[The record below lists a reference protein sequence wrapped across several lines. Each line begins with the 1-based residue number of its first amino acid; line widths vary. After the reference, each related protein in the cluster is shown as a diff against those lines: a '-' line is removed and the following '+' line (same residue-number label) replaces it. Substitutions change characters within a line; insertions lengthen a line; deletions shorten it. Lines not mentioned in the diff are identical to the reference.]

1 MRISKRLQVMIRSM
15 KLPPKPLPK
24 VDIDVYNS
32 MVAVYKDIS
41 KHSDAVENLNKDI
54 VSLRQEL
61 DRSTGIFKAG
71 ERKRLNNRIEKA
83 GASRD
88 KHSKAIN
95 EKVRKAG
102 YPNTQRFMRAL
113 EQARDLV
120 TQYKQELDA
129 WKEDVAAIKAGK
141 MPPERKALRPQKESI
156 IEQLT
161 RLKEEAKEQP
171 RQRKVPQ
178 RSSRDME
185 R

>member
-1 MRISKRLQVMIRSM
+1 M

-32 MVAVYKDIS
+32 MVGVYKDIT
-41 KHSDAVENLNKDI
+41 KHSNAVENLNKEI

-61 DRSTGIFKAG
+61 NRSTGIFKSG

-88 KHSKAIN
+88 RHSKAIN
-95 EKVRKAG
+95 EKVREAG

-120 TQYKQELDA
+120 IQYRQELDA
-129 WKEDVAAIKAGK
+129 WKEETEAIKAGK
-141 MPPERKALRPQKESI
+141 KPPEKVSPGPQKESI

-161 RLKEEAKEQP
+161 RLKKEAQEQP
-171 RQRKVPQ
+171 RQRNVPQ
-178 RSSRDME
+178 RASRDLE